1 MGATPRSNQPARMST
16 TPPTTPPEADFLL
29 GSAGTELASQRTGL
43 AFERT
48 RMAVERTLMASLR
61 TSLALIGFGFTIV
74 KFFREVGNQ
83 LSIES
88 AMVTPARNF
97 GITLVAMGVG
107 LLVASLIAHWQS
119 LAALRQSQAELLEK
133 GLFRTPPGARAS
145 ATAYVAVLLL
155 LAGLLV
161 LLGILAR
168 TGPFG

>member
-1 MGATPRSNQPARMST
+1 MST
-16 TPPTTPPEADFLL
+16 TPPNDAFLL
-29 GSAGTELASQRTGL
+29 GSAGTELASQRTVL

-48 RMAVERTLMASLR
+48 RLAGERTLMASLR

-74 KFFREVGNQ
+74 KFFREVGKQ
-83 LSIES
+83 LSVES
-88 AMVTPARNF
+88 AMVAPARNF

-119 LAALRQSQAELLEK
+119 LAILRQSQEELHGK
-133 GLFRTPPGARAS
+133 GLFRTSPSYRTS
-145 ATAYVAVLLL
+145 AAAYVAILLL

-168 TGPFG
+168 IGPFG